1 MLTGRL
7 GLKRS
12 KTFATQVV
20 DLQDEWGLILDHEKK
35 KEKEKQIQ
43 AVALI
48 DINGCCQAHNY

>member
-35 KEKEKQIQ
+35 KRERE
-43 AVALI
+43 A
-48 DINGCCQAHNY
+48 NTGSCFNRY